1 MEAFYQRLASEG
13 RERWQVEQ
21 ADGALRLVY
30 QKMYPADWARAWQ
43 PSWPE
48 VAMTERPVNRE
59 RVADDPAWAGRS
71 DVGDLPP
78 RFESFLDELRRRN
91 RAERDRLEGGAP
103 SPEGAAGGRHQ
114 NQAFNA
120 LLFVFK
126 EVLGQQFGSLEGVQ
140 RAPERRRVPMVLSRE
155 EVRRLLAA

>member
-1 MEAFYQRLASEG
+1 VEAFYQRLASEG
-13 RERWQVEQ
+13 RARWQVEQ

-30 QKMYPADWARAWQ
+30 QKMYPAYWARAWQ

-78 RFESFLDELRRRN
+78 RFESFLDELRRRM
-91 RAERDRLEGGAP
+91 RERQLSYRTEQTYLNWARRFLVFARPESRDTLEVDAVRSYLGYLAVKRGIAAATQPSGA
-103 SPEGAAGGRHQ
+103 R
-114 NQAFNA
+114 
-120 LLFVFK
+120 
-126 EVLGQQFGSLEGVQ
+126 
-140 RAPERRRVPMVLSRE
+140 
-155 EVRRLLAA
+155 